1 MLGVHVYIP
10 CHFLGISEP
19 VLQEE
24 GSLIAGWRAKFGEE
38 NQSAD
43 SFVFDVIIGNINS
56 DFLSWFI
63 KEFPGASGKN
73 CVMDGFSR
81 FSLDAKLAIA
91 ITANFKN
98 NWTQE
103 ENEVEEIGGI
113 ARQYDQDF
121 FKAMNAETGV
131 DLENIVYY
139 KDEVIGN
146 DERTNN

>member
-1 MLGVHVYIP
+1 MLT
-10 CHFLGISEP
+10 
-19 VLQEE
+19 
-24 GSLIAGWRAKFGEE
+24 
-38 NQSAD
+38 
-43 SFVFDVIIGNINS
+43 
-56 DFLSWFI
+56 
-63 KEFPGASGKN
+63 GASGKN

-81 FSLDAKLAIA
+81 YSLDARLAIA

-121 FKAMNAETGV
+121 FKSMNEQTGV

-139 KDEVIGN
+139 KDEVRVEQIY
-146 DERTNN
+146 E